1 MTTCPRLHAP
11 WETFLDGEL
20 PAPQMLELQTHLD
33 ECAECAGEVG
43 FSRAIRNSARQVV
56 LGGDA
61 AELGEPFRSRLRLAL
76 EREVELERET
86 RNAVHTRRL
95 LRQWAP
101 RAGALAVSSA
111 AAVVLWLRMNDNVEP
126 TTDVGG
132 RVSSKGVSAN
142 DVASNRAQT
151 AAVEPEELLDRLI
164 DYHSAPPEPMVTRPE
179 LVPQLERDVG
189 VRMPLPN
196 LSQYGAL
203 WQGGAVVRVR
213 ADRPAAY
220 FRYRTVDDHKV
231 TVYVYNASRLPL
243 HAGLEPRM
251 FREEPVYEGYR
262 RGYTIVAQLRRG
274 VGYAVATDL
283 DEPISAELVQAISN
297 SAVAH

>member
-1 MTTCPRLHAP
+1 MACPRLHAP

-43 FSRAIRNSARQVV
+43 FSRAIRSSARQAV

-76 EREVELERET
+76 DREVERERET

-111 AAVVLWLRMNDNVEP
+111 AAVVLWMRMNDNVEP

-132 RVSSKGVSAN
+132 RVSSNGVS
-142 DVASNRAQT
+142 SNGVSSNGAQT

-189 VRMPLPN
+189 VRMPLTN

-203 WQGGAVVRVR
+203 WQGGSVVRVR

-220 FRYRTVDDHKV
+220 FRYRTMDDHKV

-283 DEPISAELVQAISN
+283 EEPISAELVQAISN
-297 SAVAH
+297 SAVTH